1 MLVGEIGVTR
11 REFLYGVSFWEVRRI
26 IRGYRKRNRLTQQLL
41 AQCAHASIFAMRD
54 PQGKTAAD
62 LFPGLFEDDDEP
74 PITEEEADDLVRM
87 MSDLNAKA

>member
-1 MLVGEIGVTR
+1 M
-11 REFLYGVSFWEVRRI
+11 RRI
-26 IRGYRKRNRLTQQLL
+26 IRGYRKRNRLTQQQL

>member
-1 MLVGEIGVTR
+1 M
-11 REFLYGVSFWEVRRI
+11 SFWEIRRI

-62 LFPGLFEDDDEP
+62 LFPGLFEDDNEP
-74 PITEEEADDLVRM
+74 PISEEEADDLVRM

>member
-1 MLVGEIGVTR
+1 
-11 REFLYGVSFWEVRRI
+11 
-26 IRGYRKRNRLTQQLL
+26 
-41 AQCAHASIFAMRD
+41 MRD

-74 PITEEEADDLVRM
+74 PISEEEADDLVRM

>member
-1 MLVGEIGVTR
+1 M
-11 REFLYGVSFWEVRRI
+11 SFWEIRRI

-41 AQCAHASIFAMRD
+41 AQCVHAIIFAMRD

-62 LFPGLFEDDDEP
+62 LFPELFEDDDEP

-87 MSDLNAKA
+87 MSDLNAKT

>member
-1 MLVGEIGVTR
+1 M
-11 REFLYGVSFWEVRRI
+11 SFWEVRRI

-41 AQCAHASIFAMRD
+41 AQCAHASIFSMRD

-62 LFPGLFEDDDEP
+62 LFPGLFEDDEP

-87 MSDLNAKA
+87 MNDLNAKA

>member
-1 MLVGEIGVTR
+1 
-11 REFLYGVSFWEVRRI
+11 VSFWEVRRI

-41 AQCAHASIFAMRD
+41 AQCAYASIFAMRD

-62 LFPGLFEDDDEP
+62 LFPELFDDDEP

-87 MSDLNAKA
+87 MSDLNAKS